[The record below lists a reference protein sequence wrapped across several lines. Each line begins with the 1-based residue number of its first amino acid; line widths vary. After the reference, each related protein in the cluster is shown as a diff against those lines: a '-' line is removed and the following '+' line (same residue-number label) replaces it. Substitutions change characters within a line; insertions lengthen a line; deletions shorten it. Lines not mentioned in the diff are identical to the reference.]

1 MRDLMC
7 FRLKGVRFFTL
18 SKSAFKMPIIT
29 SIAFFTGMEG
39 YMATTSKDT
48 CTSLGEIRQVLASFT
63 NSAEFFI
70 VVSLMRDGCIT
81 FTKCLLTLY
90 AGVPMVD
97 TIVLAGSYE
106 FNVYRKD
113 AITNVQI
120 KPNSSHDEKVKY
132 GVFKGFVHRAMTIC
146 SEKYVKDELELL
158 VKMFVENGYSEKPLR
173 NIIKNFKLSN
183 TRDPSNRKKIV
194 SLPYVPTISKK
205 LRTVFQKA
213 GFSTV
218 FKSGRNL
225 SSILTSR
232 NKDQLPKNSYPG
244 VYRAPCYCKRRYIGH
259 TGKQTRTREKE
270 HEKAVFNGSSKSAI
284 GEH

>member
-1 MRDLMC
+1 M
-7 FRLKGVRFFTL
+7 
-18 SKSAFKMPIIT
+18 
-29 SIAFFTGMEG
+29 
-39 YMATTSKDT
+39 
-48 CTSLGEIRQVLASFT
+48 
-63 NSAEFFI
+63 
-70 VVSLMRDGCIT
+70 
-81 FTKCLLTLY
+81 
-90 AGVPMVD
+90 
-97 TIVLAGSYE
+97 
-106 FNVYRKD
+106 YRKD

-173 NIIKNFKLSN
+173 NIIKNYKFSNN

-194 SLPYVPTISKK
+194 SLPYVSTISKK
-205 LRTVFQKA
+205 LTTVFKKA
-213 GFSTV
+213 GFTTV

-244 VYRAPCYCKRRYIGH
+244 VYRAPCYCKRRYVGH

-270 HEKAVFNGSSKSAI
+270 HEKAVFNGSSKSAV
-284 GEH
+284 GEHSRTCPAGIDWDNFVTIAAIPQYYPRAIREALEIQREEVGNSCNIIENRQAGQYVTTETWKPLLKKLGTPKDKFRAHQPSDG